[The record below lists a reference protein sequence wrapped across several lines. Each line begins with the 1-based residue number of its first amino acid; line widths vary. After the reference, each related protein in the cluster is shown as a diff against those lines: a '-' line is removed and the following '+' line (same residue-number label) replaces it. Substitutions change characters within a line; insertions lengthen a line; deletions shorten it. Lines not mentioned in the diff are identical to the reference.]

1 MNPEDP
7 ESAQRIVAEY
17 ADVLERESASDVYPS
32 SVQTL
37 PYPKPTIKTAIETC
51 VRVLAAN
58 GALTTE
64 LADYL
69 EIAYVSLA
77 DYVDDDVVRL
87 LAEFKDAGNTLA
99 ADGRLARE
107 KVGTAAWTRLTE
119 SARIAGT
126 IASEIAQQTEMLRQ
140 EFRQFQA

>member
-17 ADVLERESASDVYPS
+17 ADVLERESARDVYPS
-32 SVQTL
+32 SVEAL
-37 PYPKPTIKTAIETC
+37 PYPKPTIKAAIETC
-51 VRVLAAN
+51 VRVLASRD
-58 GALTTE
+58 ALTPE
-64 LADYL
+64 LVDYL

-77 DYVDDDVVRL
+77 DYVEADVVRL
-87 LAEFKDAGNTLA
+87 LAEFHAAGHTLA

-107 KVGTAAWTRLTE
+107 KVGTPAWKRLTE

-126 IASEIAQQTEMLRQ
+126 IATEIAHQTETLRQ
-140 EFRQFQA
+140 EFRQLHA